1 MILTK
6 RSKISNLTESKEI
19 PQTNNPVNESVMSNL
34 DYEIRYE
41 LPQLQKD
48 LLEVKEHISYL
59 KNYARKEVGRGGN
72 YDSHAELDS
81 DIKSLE
87 SDVIDLEKAIQEILD
102 KIKLIKS

>member
-1 MILTK
+1 MILKK
-6 RSKISNLTESKEI
+6 RDKSNSILES
-19 PQTNNPVNESVMSNL
+19 QQSTPVAKPVIESVMSNL

-48 LLEVKEHISYL
+48 LLEVQEHISYL
-59 KNYARKEVGRGGN
+59 RQYARKEVGRGGN

-87 SDVIDLEKAIQEILD
+87 SDVVDLEKAIQEILD
-102 KIKLIKS
+102 KVALIKS